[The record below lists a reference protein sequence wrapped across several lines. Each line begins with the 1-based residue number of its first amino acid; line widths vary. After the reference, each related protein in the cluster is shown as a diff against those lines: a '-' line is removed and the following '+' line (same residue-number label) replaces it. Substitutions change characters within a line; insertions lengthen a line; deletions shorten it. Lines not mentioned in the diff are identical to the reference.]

1 MCSVKESVVELL
13 QKDFDRVLK
22 ISRYAERNGVRCEVQ
37 LKMKALELFFVTP
50 RQAEDIVKMAL
61 ARISYK
67 QSQKTL
73 KAYLREGLIV

>member
-1 MCSVKESVVELL
+1 VREIDVELL
-13 QKDFDRVLK
+13 QRNFERVVR
-22 ISRYAERNGVRCEVQ
+22 ICRYAECNGVYDKSLLEE
-37 LKMKALELFFVTP
+37 KALQLFFVNP
-50 RQAEDIVKMAL
+50 RQAEDIVEMAL